1 MQIMANHAGI
11 FHVHSGRPYS
21 SWQKENIRSNSG
33 KKVLSTCSSFK
44 TQDFGEAYYKSW
56 CGMITKTDLLIQMI
70 RFSTKV

>member
-1 MQIMANHAGI
+1 MQVFSTYIVEDLTVPGK
-11 FHVHSGRPYS
+11 
-21 SWQKENIRSNSG
+21 KETYVQTPE

-56 CGMITKTDLLIQMI
+56 CGMLTKTDLLIQMI